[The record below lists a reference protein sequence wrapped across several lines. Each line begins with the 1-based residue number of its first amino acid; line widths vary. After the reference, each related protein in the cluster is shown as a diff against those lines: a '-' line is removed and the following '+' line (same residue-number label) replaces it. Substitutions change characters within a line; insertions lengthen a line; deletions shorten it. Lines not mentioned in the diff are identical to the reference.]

1 MPSGK
6 RGTVETVV
14 IIFGVVL
21 FVIAAYLGLSTASF
35 LSNAQTVTAIVSNV
49 QPRGSELLPVF
60 SFSDLSG
67 NPRVVQALEE
77 PSFVSL
83 KQNDYVLIHYQEDD
97 PSNVRV
103 ASFMGLWFSTIATAV
118 PAIIC
123 LLAGFLIPMLR
134 GKGSESEQEAAG
146 SGAIRAEYRQPPPT
160 QTATSPD
167 PRVEGAATNR
177 PPSGSFERPSSPSSS
192 TQSTQTN
199 GAAVQV
205 SPSHAKPAPT
215 ANNAASGGGRQ
226 LFGVLKPL
234 LDDPEISDIIITNH
248 AHVAVRRHGKT
259 ELTKYRFPDQK
270 SYVNFVDRLLLES
283 GVTYSTSKPIV
294 DGVLPSGI
302 RVHAVNTVL
311 CEDGPYCTI
320 RLSRYP
326 VVESRQ
332 LREGGLA
339 PQSVFDYLEAMV
351 ASGNTVLIAGEVA
364 SGKTTLLRALAASV
378 PDDNS
383 ILVIEDT
390 PEIKIDH
397 RNVRYIRTREANSSG
412 IGQIHHSDC
421 IRAGLR
427 MAMNRII
434 LGEIRDPDA
443 AESFIDVCV
452 SGHPGLST
460 IHARSAIDA
469 VNRLEL
475 FLGRQQRGVSHN
487 IIKGQIG
494 AACQCAVFLNI
505 CKKTGKRRIVE
516 VIEIMPDDDRGY
528 VTQRIFGY
536 DIIDGKPAWGRLAN
550 ASFFESSFRNSMG
563 YSPLDGVP
571 DVLSWSTPAPKRPHA

>member
-1 MPSGK
+1 MPESN
-6 RGTVETVV
+6 RGRLETVL
-14 IIFGVVL
+14 IIIGALL
-21 FVIAAYLGLSTASF
+21 FVIAAYLGFSTARF
-35 LSNAQTVTAIVSNV
+35 LSNAQTVTAIVSGI
-49 QPRGSELLPVF
+49 QQRGSDKLPIF

-67 NPRVVQALEE
+67 SPRVVEAASE
-77 PSFVSL
+77 PRFREL
-83 KQNDYVLIHYQEDD
+83 KQNDYVLIHYREDN
-97 PSNVRV
+97 PRNVRV
-103 ASFMGLWFSTIATAV
+103 SSFMELWFSTILFAV
-118 PAIIC
+118 PAVLC
-123 LLAGFLIPMLR
+123 LIAGFAIPFLR
-134 GKGSESEQEAAG
+134 SDSRGAEASAGAAPHARPRPVSAPEPSAARSESAAP
-146 SGAIRAEYRQPPPT
+146 RQ
-160 QTATSPD
+160 
-167 PRVEGAATNR
+167 
-177 PPSGSFERPSSPSSS
+177 PSGSFTRPRNPSGSQSSS
-192 TQSTQTN
+192 TTN
-199 GAAVQV
+199 GSAAA
-205 SPSHAKPAPT
+205 PPAPSRDT
-215 ANNAASGGGRQ
+215 QPAAPRTGAGGARQ

-234 LDDPEISDIIITNH
+234 LDDPEISDIIIANH
-248 AHVAVRRHGKT
+248 SHVSVRRHGKT
-259 ELTKYRFPDQK
+259 EPTRYRFPDQK
-270 SYVNFVDRLLLES
+270 SYINFVDRLLLES
-283 GVTYSTSKPIV
+283 GVTYSTAKPIV
-294 DGVLPSGI
+294 DGVLPNGV

-326 VVESRQ
+326 VVETKQ
-332 LREGGLA
+332 LRDGGLA
-339 PQSVFDYLEAMV
+339 PQSIFDYLEAMV
-351 ASGNTVLIAGEVA
+351 RSGNTVLIAGEVA

-378 PDDNS
+378 PNDNS

-397 RNVRYIRTREANSSG
+397 SNVRYIRTREANSSG

-487 IIKGQIG
+487 IIRGQIG
-494 AACQCAVFLNI
+494 AALQCAVFLNI
-505 CKKTGKRRIVE
+505 CRKTGKRRIVE
-516 VIEIMPDDDRGY
+516 VIEILPDEERGY
-528 VTQRIFGY
+528 KTQRIFAY
-536 DIIDGKPAWGRLAN
+536 DTVDGKPTWGRLAS
-550 ASFFESSFRNSMG
+550 ASFFESSFREAVG

-571 DVLSWSTPAPKRPHA
+571 EVLSWSTPAPRRPHA

>member
-1 MPSGK
+1 MTSGK
-6 RGTVETVV
+6 RGTVETVIIIVGV
-14 IIFGVVL
+14 IL
-21 FVIAAYLGLSTASF
+21 FVVSAYLGLSTASF
-35 LSNAQTVTAIVSNV
+35 LSNAQTVTAIVSSV
-49 QPRGSELLPVF
+49 QPRGDERLPVF

-67 NPRVVQALEE
+67 NPRVVQAREE
-77 PSFVSL
+77 PSFTSL
-83 KQNDYVLIHYQEDD
+83 NQNDYVLIHYREDD

-103 ASFMGLWFSTIATAV
+103 ASFMGLWFSTIVTAV
-118 PAIIC
+118 PAVLC
-123 LLAGFLIPMLR
+123 LLAGFLLPLVR
-134 GKGSESEQEAAG
+134 GGGENRASEGSAASTKTAYQAPPQPQEA
-146 SGAIRAEYRQPPPT
+146 SRP
-160 QTATSPD
+160 S
-167 PRVEGAATNR
+167 PRVEGASRNR
-177 PPSGSFERPSSPSSS
+177 PPSGSFERPSPSSS
-192 TQSTQTN
+192 SARQTKSN

-205 SPSHAKPAPT
+205 SPTHAKQRPT
-215 ANNAASGGGRQ
+215 TSGTTTGGGRQ

-234 LDDPEISDIIITNH
+234 LDDPEISDIVITNY

-270 SYVNFVDRLLLES
+270 AYVNFVDRLLLES

-326 VVESRQ
+326 VVESSQ

-351 ASGNTVLIAGEVA
+351 AAGNTVLIAGEVA

-378 PDDNS
+378 PDENS

-412 IGQIHHSDC
+412 VGSIHHSDC

-536 DIIDGKPAWGRLAN
+536 DIVDGKPTWGRLAN
-550 ASFFESSFRNSMG
+550 ASFFESSFRSAMG